1 MIAPP
6 QAPQGWGKDSNKF
19 FRDSQG
25 ETLFSPCSWPMP
37 ESPAGRS
44 WDGSQ
49 VKGLHKMLTAMGC
62 TSKKKIQGT
71 RLKIRAGFDPQAHC
85 HVGARSLIHVQVL
98 VQSVPCPVPQMKTCV
113 CPTDEELFSGDSGV
127 DLLIEDQLLRQED
140 LLMSATRRPA
150 TTRHAA
156 AVSTDASVQATA
168 ISSEPAQAS
177 ASAPSLVDPASQA
190 PDRQL
195 LASPQTT
202 TVSPETMGVMPSTQV
217 SPTTVA
223 HTAIQPPP
231 AMIPGDIFV
240 EALHLVPMSPDTVG
254 TDMAEEEGTARQEA
268 TSASPILSPE
278 EEDDIRNVIGKSFF
292 PRLVLL

>member
-1 MIAPP
+1 MLE
-6 QAPQGWGKDSNKF
+6 QGASF
-19 FRDSQG
+19 
-25 ETLFSPCSWPMP
+25 TC
-37 ESPAGRS
+37 
-44 WDGSQ
+44 
-49 VKGLHKMLTAMGC
+49 
-62 TSKKKIQGT
+62 
-71 RLKIRAGFDPQAHC
+71 RLLPI
-85 HVGARSLIHVQVL
+85 L

-113 CPTDEELFSGDSGV
+113 CLTDDELFSGDSGV

-168 ISSEPAQAS
+168 LSSEPAQAS